1 MLLTNQN
8 RVPFL
13 SANQMWNLKQNTISR
28 AFCGDLPRFAISGHS
43 KVNFL
48 GLGSFLYWK
57 HCGFVISLTWIGVQ
71 TSTSG
76 IQPHLTCLFFSL
88 TDVLGKENKE
98 KDDKM
103 NKFKQ
108 VALKAKKELEN
119 HKKQVCLCT
128 RLLVDSMKIKL

>member
-1 MLLTNQN
+1 M
-8 RVPFL
+8 
-13 SANQMWNLKQNTISR
+13 
-28 AFCGDLPRFAISGHS
+28 
-43 KVNFL
+43 
-48 GLGSFLYWK
+48 
-57 HCGFVISLTWIGVQ
+57 
-71 TSTSG
+71 
-76 IQPHLTCLFFSL
+76 TCLFFSL

-128 RLLVDSMKIKL
+128 RLLVDSMKIKLLYEIASLIFFRLVEG